1 MARSKRTIRDREPR
15 TETPHKLDD
24 LDYQI
29 IALLRKDGRTTNRQ
43 LSGYVGVT
51 EWTVA
56 NRIRRM
62 QDSGVLRL
70 VAVADPRVGGFEYV
84 AIVGVEV
91 EGRSAIEVA
100 EQIGELDDVPIADVV
115 SGNYDVRFVA
125 LAKDRSALV
134 QLLKYG
140 IPAIEGIRRVE
151 ASLALEV
158 AKWESGALL
167 E

>member
-1 MARSKRTIRDREPR
+1 M
-15 TETPHKLDD
+15 
-24 LDYQI
+24 

-43 LSGYVGVT
+43 LAGYVGVT

-56 NRIRRM
+56 NRLRRL
-62 QDSGVLRL
+62 QDTGVMRL
-70 VAVADPRVGGFEYV
+70 VAVADPRVGGFEHV
-84 AIVGVEV
+84 VIVGVEV
-91 EGRSAIEVA
+91 EGRSAFEVA
-100 EQIGELDDVPIADVV
+100 EQIGKLDDVPIVDVV

-134 QLLKYG
+134 QLLKYE
-140 IPAIEGIRRVE
+140 IPAIKGIRRVE

-158 AKWESGALL
+158 AKWESGVLL